1 MIVVDTDVIIW
12 VLRNDANIVARF
24 ERAVMETDGRLL
36 ITPIQLAEIYAGI
49 RKNEEKKVADFMA
62 NFGMIEITN
71 AVGIRAGRY
80 LNDYK
85 KSHGISLADA
95 MICAAAVENAHAVWT
110 LNRKHYPMLKED
122 MFATY

>member
-1 MIVVDTDVIIW
+1 
-12 VLRNDANIVARF
+12 
-24 ERAVMETDGRLL
+24 METEGNLL

-49 RKNEEKKVADFMA
+49 RKNEEKRVAGFIA
-62 NFGMIEITN
+62 NFGLLDITN

-80 LNDYK
+80 LNRYK

-95 MICAAAVENAHAVWT
+95 MICAATVENAHIIWT
-110 LNRKHYPMLKED
+110 LNKKHYPMLKED